1 MAVSRVLARVA
12 RPPGGPGARGG
23 VYQAVL
29 ARDED
34 EVRGAQRL
42 RYQVFAV
49 EQGARLP
56 SAADG
61 LDVDGFDRVCDHLL
75 VRDEATAEVVG
86 AYRLLPPGRSEQ
98 LLSGEEFELDAI
110 TSLHGGLVEIGRACV
125 HQGHRNGLVVL
136 CLWAGILRYM
146 TDRRFRWLG
155 GCASMSL
162 ADGGAQ
168 ASAAWQTVRA
178 RHYAPAAYRVRP
190 RTPWIPRDS
199 GPCPPAAVPSL
210 LRGYLMLGAW
220 VCGPPALDSD
230 FRTADL
236 FTLLAVDRVPA
247 GRLDPLRAVAS

>member
-12 RPPGGPGARGG
+12 RPPGVLAASGGA
-23 VYQAVL
+23 YQAVL
-29 ARDED
+29 ARDEGD
-34 EVRGAQRL
+34 VLGAQRL

-61 LDVDGFDRVCDHLL
+61 LDADGFDGVCDHLL

-86 AYRLLPPGRSEQ
+86 VYRLLPPGRSQQ
-98 LLSGEEFELDAI
+98 LLSEEEFELGAVA
-110 TSLHGGLVEIGRACV
+110 SLCGGLVEAGRACV
-125 HQGHRNGLVVL
+125 RQGHRNGLVVL
-136 CLWAGILRYM
+136 CLWAGVLRYM
-146 TDRRFRWLG
+146 TDRGLRWLG
-155 GCASMSL
+155 GCASVSL
-162 ADGGAQ
+162 TDGGAQ

-190 RTPWIPRDS
+190 RTPWVPPAP

-220 VCGPPALDSD
+220 VCGPPALDNS

-236 FTLLAVDRVPA
+236 FTLLAIDRVPKS
-247 GRLDPLRAVAS
+247 RLSPLQAAAS

>member
-1 MAVSRVLARVA
+1 MARVA
-12 RPPGGPGARGG
+12 RPSGGPAGSGGA
-23 VYQAVL
+23 YQAVL
-29 ARDED
+29 ARGED
-34 EVRGAQRL
+34 DVRSAQQL
-42 RYQVFAV
+42 RYQVFAT

-61 LDVDGFDRVCDHLL
+61 LDVDGFDGVCDHLL
-75 VRDEATAEVVG
+75 VRDEATREVVG
-86 AYRLLPPGRSEQ
+86 VYRLLPPGRSQQ
-98 LLSGEEFELDAI
+98 LVSDGLFELGAV
-110 TSLHGGLVEIGRACV
+110 TSLSGGLVEIGRACV

-136 CLWAGILRYM
+136 CLWAGVLRYM
-146 TDRRFRWLG
+146 TDRGLRWLG
-155 GCASMSL
+155 GCASVPL

-190 RTPWIPRDS
+190 RTPWNPPDP

-220 VCGPPALDSD
+220 VCGPPALDSS

-236 FTLLAVDRVPA
+236 FTLLAVDRVPKS
-247 GRLDPLRAVAS
+247 RLSPLQAVAS